1 MNSTTCS
8 IPLLLLG
15 VFGLWRPVHAQFA
28 VIDVA
33 AVGQLVTEVQ
43 QLERELEVAR
53 NTLTQAQQAYA
64 AITGGRGMQLLLAN
78 TERNYLP
85 TTWVQ
90 LQNAMNGAG
99 GAYGV
104 LAADVNATV
113 TRNAILTPAVIA
125 QMDPQVAAQLTARR
139 RSVAL
144 LEALARASLAN
155 TSNRFAS
162 IQQLINAIPTAV
174 DEKGILDL
182 QARIGAEE
190 GMLQNENT
198 KLQELYRAAQV
209 ESETERERSDE
220 LALASIGTVAG
231 LPPMGLN

>member
-1 MNSTTCS
+1 
-8 IPLLLLG
+8 
-15 VFGLWRPVHAQFA
+15 

-43 QLERELEVAR
+43 QLEQELEVAR

-78 TERNYLP
+78 IDRNYLP

-99 GAYGV
+99 GAYGA
-104 LAADVNATV
+104 LAADVGATV
-113 TRNAILTPAVIA
+113 TRNAVLTPAVIA